1 MIGQLEEVIP
11 DRSAGVMKAILGLL
25 IAVGIT
31 VRAVR
36 ASYEALPA
44 AGAPEKLAW
53 AAALN
58 PVVLRSVGP
67 IYFGHKAR

>member
-11 DRSAGVMKAILGLL
+11 DRPAGVMKAILRLL
-25 IAVGIT
+25 VAVGVT
-31 VRAVR
+31 ARAVL

-44 AGAPEKLAW
+44 AGAPEKLAC

-67 IYFGHKAR
+67 IYFGRKAR